1 MNAPMILPWLAR
13 KWSVSEA
20 RTLALWNEA
29 CFDADHVVGETRNSA
44 YWNHARARWID
55 LLDQEVIARFPATET
70 PWIMI
75 RLNLLRL
82 LASVR
87 MWFVGHGFASAY

>member
-13 KWSVSEA
+13 KWGVSEE

-29 CFDADHVVGETRNSA
+29 CLDADYAVGATRNSV
-44 YWNHARARWID
+44 YWGHAKARWID
-55 LLDQEVIARFPATET
+55 LLDQEVIARYPVTET
-70 PWIMI
+70 PWIMM

-82 LASVR
+82 WAGVR
-87 MWFVGHGFASAY
+87 SWFIGHGFASAY